1 MRATRSLQSS
11 SGRVRQI
18 SQKLPGSSEGP
29 YVEEGALARLY
40 REAPLNAIWEGSG
53 NVMCLDVLR
62 ALSRDGEA
70 GRAVL
75 GAIASATADLP
86 GATAAVAFV
95 TRALTQAD
103 AEAHARSAVERIAI
117 LAAAAALRDGGSAVA
132 ETFARARLAEG
143 RSGTY
148 GTAVFSEVE
157 TARLI
162 DRALP
167 A

>member
-1 MRATRSLQSS
+1 MSVGHKWFMS
-11 SGRVRQI
+11 
-18 SQKLPGSSEGP
+18 
-29 YVEEGALARLY
+29 
-40 REAPLNAIWEGSG
+40 AP
-53 NVMCLDVLR
+53 
-62 ALSRDGEA
+62 
-70 GRAVL
+70 
-75 GAIASATADLP
+75 
-86 GATAAVAFV
+86 
-95 TRALTQAD
+95 
-103 AEAHARSAVERIAI
+103 
-117 LAAAAALRDGGSAVA
+117 